1 MGALPTPAP
10 APVSDLREDG
20 RGIEDRDGVGT
31 TPQAPNGLAGR
42 LLNIPLS
49 NVERLRST
57 LSVVSLTELIELVPQ
72 LVGRSSAPADAH
84 PDKKKLFSVHDFF
97 RYAKLEARSIVVI
110 DPSLPENHPYRKL
123 TTAWRRSLPPGTLD
137 PWIAVPDVQILKLQ
151 ENPEV
156 SIIHPCCNE
165 DVPTGELPRN
175 MLFSVDRP
183 LVQAIVQRTR
193 LTVVGIYNV

>member
-1 MGALPTPAP
+1 MFTEICL
-10 APVSDLREDG
+10 LR
-20 RGIEDRDGVGT
+20 
-31 TPQAPNGLAGR
+31 
-42 LLNIPLS
+42 
-49 NVERLRST
+49 
-57 LSVVSLTELIELVPQ
+57 VSLSTV
-72 LVGRSSAPADAH
+72 
-84 PDKKKLFSVHDFF
+84 
-97 RYAKLEARSIVVI
+97 ARSIVVI